1 MTATFW
7 QRLDK
12 AGRNLAPFAVTVM
25 LVLVGMIPVPVPA
38 YTPVAPLLT
47 LVSVY
52 YWTIHRPDL
61 MRPGVAFLIG
71 LLQDLLIGGPLG
83 VNALLLVVAQGAVL
97 NQRRVFLA
105 STFALLWIGFA
116 MVMTGAVLL
125 QWLAF
130 SALNASVLPLKPAL
144 FQGLLTIA
152 MFPAVGWLLIRVHR
166 AFLNG

>member
-1 MTATFW
+1 MTTTFW

-12 AGRNLAPFAVTVM
+12 AGRNLAPFAITTM
-25 LVLVGMIPVPVPA
+25 LVLVGMIRIPVPA
-38 YTPVAPLLT
+38 YAPVAPNLT
-47 LVSVY
+47 LISVY

-83 VNALLLVVAQGAVL
+83 VNALMLVVAQWAVM

-105 STFALLWIGFA
+105 STFVLLWIGFA
-116 MVMTGAVLL
+116 MVMIGAAFL

-130 SALNASVLPLKPAL
+130 SALNATILPLKPAL
-144 FQGLLTIA
+144 FQGLLTVA
-152 MFPAVGWLLIRVHR
+152 MFPALGWLLIRVHR